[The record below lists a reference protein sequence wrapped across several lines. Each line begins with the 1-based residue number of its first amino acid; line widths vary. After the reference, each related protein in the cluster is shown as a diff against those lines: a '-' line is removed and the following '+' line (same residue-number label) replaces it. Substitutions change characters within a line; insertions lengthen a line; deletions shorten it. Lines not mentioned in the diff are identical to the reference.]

1 MQISRRCDTLP
12 TEYFFHISCKSLFQ
26 LGHPLGLVVEKPT
39 TVPLSSD
46 HYDEYRKEI
55 EDKVNPKVNFV
66 VVLLPT
72 KMKQRYD
79 TVKKTLAHLPRGIAV
94 RCDQVTCLAVI
105 LSFSYSDRLEQH

>member
-1 MQISRRCDTLP
+1 VRPATNRIFFSR
-12 TEYFFHISCKSLFQ
+12 SCKSLFQ

-79 TVKKTLAHLPRGIAV
+79 VVKKTLSLTCPV
-94 RCDQVTCLAVI
+94 VSQCVVTK
-105 LSFSYSDRLEQH
+105 

>member
-1 MQISRRCDTLP
+1 M
-12 TEYFFHISCKSLFQ
+12 
-26 LGHPLGLVVEKPT
+26 GLVVEKPT

>member
-1 MQISRRCDTLP
+1 
-12 TEYFFHISCKSLFQ
+12 LFQ

-79 TVKKTLAHLPRGIAV
+79 VVKKTLSLTCPV
-94 RCDQVTCLAVI
+94 VSQCVVTK
-105 LSFSYSDRLEQH
+105 